1 MAETRSYRK
10 WLKWFWLVL
19 LCPVLAI
26 SLMLLLANLGVFG
39 YMPEVSELTN
49 PKNNLA
55 TEIISSDGEVIG
67 KFFTENRTNVS
78 YDQISP
84 YMVQA
89 LIATEDERYLKHSG
103 IDFRALARAVAKMGK
118 AGGGSTIT
126 QQLAKQLFTDHVAQ
140 NIVQRG
146 AQKFKEWIIAV
157 RLERL
162 YTKEEIIAMYLNR
175 YDFLNLAIGVE
186 SAAMIYFG
194 EEPDSLDVLQSAMLV
209 GMLKNSSY
217 YNPLRR
223 PELVQERRNTVL
235 YQMVRNDFLEQEMA
249 DSLAEIPIKIDY
261 HRAGHNA
268 GLATY
273 FREYLRGFMKE
284 WLKNNPKPDGTQY
297 NLYTDGLRIYTT
309 IDSRM
314 QRYAEEA
321 VQKHL
326 SNLQDIFFDHWEGR
340 SSAPFSDISSS
351 EINTLM
357 EQGMKRSDRY
367 RRYRKRNMP
376 MDSIRYFFDQPTQ
389 MSIFNW
395 DGEIDTVMSPMD
407 SIRYHKSILQTGMM
421 SMDPKTGFVK
431 AWVGGNDY
439 RYFQYDHVKQ
449 ARRQVG
455 STFKPFVYATA
466 IDQMHYSPCYE
477 VPNVQVR
484 FEKEEWGLLQD
495 WMPKNSDGEYG
506 GELSLKEGLATST
519 NTITAWLMKQV
530 RPKAVIGMARHLG
543 VEGEIPDQPA
553 ICLGTPDL
561 SVYEMVGAYGTFANE
576 GIYTE
581 PITVLRIEDKNGVVL
596 DEFMP
601 ETREVMSAEIAYV
614 ICDLLKGV
622 TRFGTGV
629 RLRTNWAD
637 AYKYLGDPVTGYP
650 YAFTQPI
657 AGKTGTTQNH
667 SDGWFMGVVPDLVTG
682 VWVGCED
689 RSAHFRSLAL
699 GQGATTALPIWA
711 MYMRMCNNDP
721 ELKLSQEDFEK
732 PEGEMTIEV
741 DCDKFRQENI
751 NDPMNF
757 DDEIF

>member
-1 MAETRSYRK
+1 MSEKKAYRK
-10 WLKWFWLVL
+10 WLKWFWLVVL
-19 LCPVLAI
+19 SPVI
-26 SLMLLLANLGVFG
+26 GIGGMLLLASWGVFG

-49 PKNNLA
+49 PKNSLA
-55 TEIISSDGEVIG
+55 TEIVSSDGVVIG
-67 KFFTENRTNVS
+67 KFFTENRTNVTF
-78 YDQISP
+78 DQISP
-84 YMVQA
+84 YMVEA
-89 LIATEDERYLKHSG
+89 LISTEDERYLKHSG
-103 IDFRALARAVAKMGK
+103 IDFKALVRAVAKLGK

-126 QQLAKQLFTDHVAQ
+126 QQLTKQLFTDHVAQ
-140 NIVQRG
+140 NIVERG

-162 YTKEEIIAMYLNR
+162 YTKQEIMAMYLNR

-186 SAAMIYFG
+186 SAAQIYFG
-194 EEPDSLDVLQSAMLV
+194 EEPDSLNILQSAMLV

-223 PELVQERRNTVL
+223 PELVQDRRNTVL
-235 YQMVRNDFLEQEMA
+235 GQMVRNGYLEQEIA
-249 DSLAEIPIKIDY
+249 DSLSGIPLKIDY
-261 HRAGHNA
+261 HRAGHSA

-273 FREYLRGFMKE
+273 YREYLRGFMKK
-284 WLKNNPKPDGTQY
+284 WLKENPKPDGSSY

-321 VQKHL
+321 VERHL
-326 SNLQDIFFDHWEGR
+326 GNLQEIFFDHWKGR
-340 SSAPFSDISSS
+340 TDAPFSDISKS
-351 EINTLM
+351 EINTIL

-376 MDSIRYFFDQPTQ
+376 MESIEYFFNKEVE
-389 MSIFNW
+389 MHVFSW

-407 SIRYHKSILQTGMM
+407 SIRYHKSILQAGMM

-439 RYFQYDHVKQ
+439 RYFQYDHVQQ

-484 FEKEEWGLLQD
+484 FEKEEWGLLKD

-506 GELSLKEGLATST
+506 GHLSLKEGLATST
-519 NTITAWLMKQV
+519 NTITAYLMKQV
-530 RPKAVIGMARHLG
+530 RPKAVISMARNLG

-596 DEFMP
+596 EEFMP
-601 ETREVMSAEIAYV
+601 ETKEVMSAEIAFV

-629 RLRTNWAD
+629 RLRTSWAD
-637 AYKYLGDPVTGYP
+637 AYKYLGNPVTGYP
-650 YAFTQPI
+650 YAFTEPI

-667 SDGWFMGVVPDLVTG
+667 SDGWFMGMVPDLVTG

-689 RSAHFRSLAL
+689 RAAHFRSLAL

-711 MYMRMCNNDP
+711 LYMRMCNEDENLRISKADFQAP
-721 ELKLSQEDFEK
+721 ETEL
-732 PEGEMTIEV
+732 TIET
-741 DCDKFRQENI
+741 DCDNYTQDKGI
-751 NDPMNF
+751 DIDDF
-757 DDEIF
+757 DNETY